1 MTNNTTLIENH
12 IIDLS
17 GSSEKRFPEYP
28 VFFHRGYEMAIGVLY
43 EECKSRNVSEFY
55 DFIRKE
61 LIPEFRSHIKGNESV
76 DDRYRGAIQAC
87 VDVVRYIMRNKFI
100 DYCSDN
106 GRTVVEGKSGI
117 NIRDCVESLRDNN
130 SITK

>member
-1 MTNNTTLIENH
+1 MTDNTTLIEKH

-28 VFFHRGYEMAIGVLY
+28 MFFHRGYEMAISLLH
-43 EECKSRNVSEFY
+43 EKCQSRNISEFH

-76 DDRYRGAIQAC
+76 RHRYCGAIQAC
-87 VDVVRYIMRNKFI
+87 VDVARYIMRNKFI
-100 DYCSDN
+100 DYCADN
-106 GRTVVEGKSGI
+106 GYTVVEDENGI
-117 NIRDCVESLRDNN
+117 DISDCVESLRENN
-130 SITK
+130 S

>member
-1 MTNNTTLIENH
+1 MINNTTLIEKC

-28 VFFHRGYEMAIGVLY
+28 VFFHRGYVMAIEILY
-43 EECKSRNVSEFY
+43 EKCQSRNVSEFY

-61 LIPEFRSHIKGNESV
+61 LIPGFRSHIKGNESV

-87 VDVVRYIMRNKFI
+87 VDVIRYIMRNKFI
-100 DYCSDN
+100 DYCADN
-106 GRTVVEGKSGI
+106 GYTVVEDANGI
-117 NIRDCVESLRDNN
+117 DIRDCVESL
-130 SITK
+130 KK

>member
-1 MTNNTTLIENH
+1 MINNTTLIEKC

-28 VFFHRGYEMAIGVLY
+28 VFFHRGYVMAIEILY
-43 EECKSRNVSEFY
+43 EKCQSRNVSEFY

-87 VDVVRYIMRNKFI
+87 VDVIRYIMRNKFI
-100 DYCSDN
+100 DYCADN
-106 GRTVVEGKSGI
+106 GYTVVEDANGI
-117 NIRDCVESLRDNN
+117 DIRDCVESL
-130 SITK
+130 KK